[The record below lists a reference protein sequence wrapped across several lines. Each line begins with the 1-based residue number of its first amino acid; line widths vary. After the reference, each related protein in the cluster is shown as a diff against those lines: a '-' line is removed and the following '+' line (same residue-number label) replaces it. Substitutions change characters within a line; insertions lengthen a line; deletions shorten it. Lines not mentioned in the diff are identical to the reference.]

1 MTTVRVGWLSV
12 LAAFLIA
19 ASSATGEEP
28 PPSVPPGETAPATTD
43 AADRADHAAW
53 VGTWTLDEDASDSI
67 EKMLDVM
74 DVSWYVRAVAKA
86 FTPQFEVAEE
96 GRGLAWTSST
106 PLGTRTQHFRAD
118 DVDYP
123 GEDQLER
130 TFVQRSVWAPDG
142 HLLVDR
148 TTTLPSGKKVRVRS
162 NWSLDGATLVNHLNV
177 TPEDADPFQLRRVF
191 VRADS

>member
-1 MTTVRVGWLSV
+1 MTTARVRWLWV
-12 LAAFLIA
+12 LAVCLIV
-19 ASSATGEEP
+19 ASSATAEEP
-28 PPSVPPGETAPATTD
+28 PPSAPSVAAAAAPAGS
-43 AADRADHAAW
+43 ADHAAW
-53 VGTWTLDEDASDSI
+53 VGTWTLDEDASDPI

-130 TFVQRSVWAPDG
+130 TFVQKSVWAPDG

-148 TTTLPSGKKVRVRS
+148 TTTLPSGKKVTVRS
-162 NWSLDGATLVNHLNV
+162 DWSLDGSKLVNHLNV
-177 TPEDADPFQLRRVF
+177 TPEDAEPFRLKRVF
-191 VRADS
+191 VRQGS